1 MKKFKEKMKNLWD
14 YFSTYELCWLI
25 TIIGLSIFVTILF
38 PSVVDDLDVHPY
50 LIIALYL
57 LDVILNVTCELLIS
71 KQSKWNFIV
80 SLFVEITEIITLIV
94 ISARFATMAVTIFF
108 WIPVDIISFVN
119 WHLHKDRK
127 EEELT
132 VVRTLK
138 GWQEILIILAI
149 VVWTVGVGYLLT
161 IITPDGILEAN
172 STIAKVACYLDA
184 FASAVGVCNGL
195 FILFRYREQW
205 IAWYI
210 CAGLETILNI
220 IYGQWVLLVLKAGYF
235 TNTTYGYIKWT
246 KYIKEHT
253 NEVDNQENDNPC
265 CCLCCESTQNDKE
278 DVECHDCCDCDDTEV
293 LDEKIEESS
302 NQVKEMTNYNVN
314 LEDNQ
319 AEQQNDE
326 ELETEPDEVIE

>member
-1 MKKFKEKMKNLWD
+1 MKKFREKMKNLWD
-14 YFSTYELCWLI
+14 YFTTYELCWLI
-25 TIIGLSIFVTILF
+25 IIIGLSVFVTILF
-38 PSVVDDLDVHPY
+38 PSVVEDLGVHPY
-50 LIIALYL
+50 VIIGLYL
-57 LDVILNVTCELLIS
+57 LDVVLNVTCELLIS

-80 SLFVEITEIITLIV
+80 SLFVEITEIVTLIL

-119 WHLHKDRK
+119 WHLHKDREK
-127 EEELT
+127 EELT
-132 VVRTLK
+132 IVRTLK

-161 IITPDGILEAN
+161 IITPDGILEAD
-172 STIAKVACYLDA
+172 STIAKIACYLDA
-184 FASAVGVCNGL
+184 FASAIGVCNGL

-246 KYIKEHT
+246 KYIKEHGIKET
-253 NEVDNQENDNPC
+253 KTEEQDKPVETEEEILAEETTSTEEESAEPTEPEIVEELKPDEIVSEEVENDV
-265 CCLCCESTQNDKE
+265 SKVVT
-278 DVECHDCCDCDDTEV
+278 
-293 LDEKIEESS
+293 
-302 NQVKEMTNYNVN
+302 
-314 LEDNQ
+314 
-319 AEQQNDE
+319 
-326 ELETEPDEVIE
+326 ELEVAESETKTEENTEE